1 MVYVETVGHGP
12 DLVLLHG
19 WGMHGGIWDGVRDA
33 LARQFC
39 LHVVDLPGYGASAHC
54 DPYTL
59 AELARAV
66 AQLIPQA
73 MPKAAHVCGWSLGG
87 QVALRLALDFP
98 ERVHK
103 LLLIGTTPCFRQRA
117 DWPHGMDEATLE
129 EFAGS
134 LETDYAGTLKR
145 FLSLQARSGDDAR
158 AVIAALRE
166 KLFARG
172 EPALAALRAGLAL
185 LRDIDLRDAVP
196 EIAQPTLVIHG
207 ARDTVTP
214 AAAGE
219 WLAQRLPHGALTIV
233 GGSAHAP
240 FLSHRAETVQA
251 MEQFLN
257 G

>member
-1 MVYVETVGHGP
+1 MLHVNAIGQGP

-33 LARQFC
+33 LARQFR
-39 LHVVDLPGYGASAHC
+39 LHVIDLPGYGASASIE
-54 DPYTL
+54 PYTL
-59 AELARAV
+59 AGLAEAV
-66 AQLIPQA
+66 AQALPER
-73 MPKAAHVCGWSLGG
+73 AHVCGWSLGG

-98 ERVHK
+98 ERVQK
-103 LLLIGTTPCFRQRA
+103 LVLIATTPCFRQRP
-117 DWPHGMDEATLE
+117 DWASGMDDATLA
-129 EFAGS
+129 EFARS
-134 LETDYAGTLKR
+134 LESDYAGTLKR

-172 EPALAALRAGLAL
+172 EPSLDTLRGGLAI
-185 LRDIDLRDAVP
+185 LRDLDLRDVLADVDRL
-196 EIAQPTLVIHG
+196 ALVIHG
-207 ARDTVTP
+207 ARDTVAP
-214 AAAGE
+214 AAAGA
-219 WLAQRLPHGALTIV
+219 WLAQRLPHGCLTLV
-233 GGSAHAP
+233 DGGAHAP